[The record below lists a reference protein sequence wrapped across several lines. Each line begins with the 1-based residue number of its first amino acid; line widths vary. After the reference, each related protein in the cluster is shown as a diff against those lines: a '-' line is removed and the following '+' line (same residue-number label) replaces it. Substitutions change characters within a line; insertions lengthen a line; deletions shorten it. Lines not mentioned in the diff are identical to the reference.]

1 MIACDLGSNS
11 FRVVKIDCDTKQ
23 RVLEFERVVKTAE
36 GISKSGEISED
47 AVRRIIEAI
56 EDAKEF
62 FDLTDA
68 VAVTTAALRKATN
81 SALVLEK
88 IRVTTGLEF
97 EIISAKME
105 AKFTRVAV
113 ENRLHLENMDI
124 ESYVLMDLGGGS
136 TELIFKDFEMSF
148 DIGIVTMVDKYLLD
162 DIEDGIKKELLGVS
176 ELAKKIKK
184 PKTFIA
190 SSGTPTTIASF
201 LQGMD
206 YESYDYRKING
217 VVLSIDDIN
226 RALRELLKMS
236 ESERVR
242 WVGASRDDLIVA
254 GVMIFREI
262 LKIFGFYEVLII
274 DDGLRE
280 GVALNR
286 CKKAN

>member
-11 FRVVKIDCDTKQ
+11 FRVVEIDCDTKQ
-23 RVLEFERVVKTAE
+23 RVLGFERVVKTAE
-36 GISKSGEISED
+36 GISKNGEISKD
-47 AVRRIIEAI
+47 AVKRIIKAI

-68 VAVTTAALRKATN
+68 KAVTTAALRKATN
-81 SALVLEK
+81 SALVLKK
-88 IRVTTGLEF
+88 IKDATGLEF
-97 EIISAKME
+97 EIISAKCE
-105 AKFTRVAV
+105 ARFTKVAV
-113 ENRLHLENMDI
+113 ENRLHLENMDV

-136 TELIFKDFEMSF
+136 TELIFKDFEVSF
-148 DIGIVTMVDKYLLD
+148 DIGIVSISDKYLLD
-162 DIEDGIKKELLGVS
+162 DIEDGIKKELLEVS
-176 ELAKKIKK
+176 KLAKKIKK

-190 SSGTPTTIASF
+190 SSGTPTTVASF

-206 YESYDYRKING
+206 YESYDYKKVNG
-217 VVLSIDDIN
+217 MVLSIDDIN

-254 GVMIFREI
+254 GIIIFREI
-262 LKIFGFYEVLII
+262 LKIFGFCEVLII

-280 GVALNR
+280 GVALGR
-286 CKKAN
+286 CKS

>member
-11 FRVVKIDCDTKQ
+11 FRVVEIDCDTKQ
-23 RVLEFERVVKTAE
+23 RVLGFERVVKTAE
-36 GISKSGEISED
+36 GISKNGEISKD
-47 AVRRIIEAI
+47 AIKRIIEAI

-68 VAVTTAALRKATN
+68 KAVTTAALRKATN
-81 SALVLEK
+81 SALVLKK
-88 IRVTTGLEF
+88 IKDATGLEF
-97 EIISAKME
+97 EIISAKCE
-105 AKFTRVAV
+105 ARFTKVAV

-136 TELIFKDFEMSF
+136 TELIFKDFEVSF
-148 DIGIVTMVDKYLLD
+148 DIGIVTIVDKYLLD
-162 DIEDGIKKELLGVS
+162 DIEDGIKKELLEVR

-206 YESYDYRKING
+206 YESYDYRKVNG
-217 VVLSIDDIN
+217 VVLSISDIN
-226 RALRELLKMS
+226 KALKELLKMS
-236 ESERVR
+236 ESERIK

-254 GVMIFREI
+254 GIIIFREI
-262 LKIFGFYEVLII
+262 LKIFGFCEVLII

-280 GVALNR
+280 GVALGR
-286 CKKAN
+286 CD